1 MTELAKI
8 YVALGAN
15 LPWDGRS
22 PQETLTEALQ
32 RMSGPSVTPV
42 SVSGYWT
49 SPAWPDPARPAYV
62 NAVAEIAT
70 DLSAGRLL
78 RVLLDIEDGLGR
90 ERNMRWDSRTLDL
103 DIVDYRGLVVDETGL
118 TLPHPRAQERAFVLL
133 PLQEIAPN
141 WFHPVSKRGISELI
155 SCLSDEVL
163 AQTRPIR

>member
-15 LPWDGRS
+15 LPWDGLS

-32 RMSGPSVTPV
+32 QMPGRSVTPV

-70 DLSAGRLL
+70 NLSAGRLL
-78 RVLLDIEDGLGR
+78 RVLQDIEDGLGR
-90 ERNMRWDSRTLDL
+90 ERNVRWDSRTLDL
-103 DIVDYRGLVVDETGL
+103 DIVDYRGLVLDEAGL
-118 TLPHPRAQERAFVLL
+118 TLPHPRAQDRAFVLL
-133 PLQEIAPN
+133 PLQEIAPD
-141 WFHPVSKRGISELI
+141 WVHPVSKRGISELI